1 MIEEEIQP
9 AIRPTTDPVSV
20 FSLRRLKGDRRRSRT
35 RRFVTERNLAKE
47 LAHLATQADSLEKT
61 LVRAWAERE
70 REAEHRK
77 RAEAEA
83 EELRQ
88 QLRHARHRAKVAEH
102 EVANATAKLD
112 AVEHAANGRESE
124 LREQIDQLAQT
135 KRVLRHEVEQT
146 ERERRALELNY
157 REVLANLR
165 HAAQEAR
172 TATHVRPAAEEVPLL
187 PVDPPDNGW

>member
-1 MIEEEIQP
+1 MERWGALSHFESRQ
-9 AIRPTTDPVSV
+9 
-20 FSLRRLKGDRRRSRT
+20 GDRRPGRT
-35 RRFVTERNLAKE
+35 TRFMSERNLAKE

-88 QLRHARHRAKVAEH
+88 QLRLAPERAKAAEH
-102 EVANATAKLD
+102 EVASATARLE
-112 AVEHAANGRESE
+112 AVEHTAGARERE
-124 LREQIDQLAQT
+124 LREQVDQLEQS

-146 ERERRALELNY
+146 ERKRRALELNY
-157 REVLANLR
+157 REVLGNLR

-172 TATHVRPAAEEVPLL
+172 TATHGRPAAEEVPLVPL
-187 PVDPPDNGW
+187 DEPDNGW